1 MQFSADLTPQRRRQ
15 DLQFLQELK
24 IRGSRVDLVII
35 GGGITGAG
43 VALDAASRGLRVVLF
58 EGVDL
63 AFGTSRWSSK
73 LVHGG
78 LRYLANG
85 QVDVAWESAVERGR
99 LMRRIAPHLVQPMAQ
114 VLPIMRGDSARGA
127 AIMRAGLMAGD
138 LLRAFAGT
146 PGRLLPHSRR
156 LTAEQTMDW
165 VPALARRDLK
175 AGLLSWDGR
184 LEDDARLVVAV
195 ARTAASF
202 GARIITGAQV
212 TGATGTGVSVLI
224 DGSAIEVPTRS
235 VISAV
240 GVWAESFDPT
250 LSVTPSQ
257 GSHLLLAAERL
268 DHPRAALTVPVP
280 DMHGRYCFVLPRP
293 DNLLLA
299 GITDI
304 EVPGAIPSVPTPTPS
319 EEAWILQQVSR
330 VLARPVSEQDV
341 IGRFAGLRPLV
352 TVGDAHGPTSDI
364 SRRHLVR
371 RDDSGIVTIAGGKL
385 TTYRRMAQDAV
396 DAISDRK
403 CVTADLPLIGADG
416 DTAATLP
423 DWASRLVRRYGSE
436 ASRLVAMAQDDALL
450 REPVAPQV
458 PVLGVEIAFAIA
470 CEGARSFDDVVQRRT
485 RLSLVPAQLA
495 AAEPR
500 VREILARTVHQ

>member
-1 MQFSADLTPQRRRQ
+1 VQFSADLTPQRRQQ
-15 DLQFLQELK
+15 DLQFLKELQ
-24 IRGSRVDLVII
+24 IRGSRVDLVVI

-43 VALDAASRGLRVVLF
+43 VALDAASRGLQVVLF

-114 VLPIMRGDSARGA
+114 VLPIMRGDSARSA
-127 AIMRAGLMAGD
+127 AITRAGLMAGD

-156 LTAEQTMDW
+156 LNAEQTMGW
-165 VPALARRDLK
+165 VPALARRDLQ

-212 TGATGTGVSVLI
+212 TGATGTGVSVLV
-224 DGSAIEVPTRS
+224 DGSAIEVPARS

-240 GVWAESFDPT
+240 GVWAESFDAT

-257 GSHLLLAAERL
+257 GSHLLLSAERL

-304 EVPGAIPSVPTPTPS
+304 EVPGAIPAVPTPTPS

-330 VLARPVSEQDV
+330 VLARPVSAQDV

-352 TVGDAHGPTSDI
+352 TVEDTHGPTSDI

-396 DAISDRK
+396 DAISDRR
-403 CVTADLPLIGADG
+403 CVTADLPLIGAVG
-416 DTAATLP
+416 DPAATLP

-436 ASRLVAMAQDDALL
+436 AARLVAMAQDDALL

-470 CEGARSFDDVVQRRT
+470 YEGARSFDDAVQRRT
-485 RLSLVPAQLA
+485 RLSLVPTQLA

>member
-1 MQFSADLTPQRRRQ
+1 VQFSADLTPQRRQQ
-15 DLQFLQELK
+15 DLQFLKELQ
-24 IRGSRVDLVII
+24 IRGSRVDLVVI

-43 VALDAASRGLRVVLF
+43 VALDAASRGLQVVLF

-114 VLPIMRGDSARGA
+114 VLPIMRGDSARSA
-127 AIMRAGLMAGD
+127 AITRAGLMAGD

-156 LTAEQTMDW
+156 LNAEQTMGW
-165 VPALARRDLK
+165 VPALARRDLQ

-212 TGATGTGVSVLI
+212 TGATGTGVSVLV
-224 DGSAIEVPTRS
+224 DGSAIEVPARS

-240 GVWAESFDPT
+240 GVWAESFDAT

-257 GSHLLLAAERL
+257 GSHLLLSAERL

-304 EVPGAIPSVPTPTPS
+304 EVPGAIPAVPTPTPS

-330 VLARPVSEQDV
+330 VLARPVSAQDV

-352 TVGDAHGPTSDI
+352 TVEDTHGPTSDI

-396 DAISDRK
+396 DTISDRK
-403 CVTADLPLIGADG
+403 CVTADLPLIGAVG
-416 DTAATLP
+416 DPAATLP
-423 DWASRLVRRYGSE
+423 NWASRLVRRYGSE
-436 ASRLVAMAQDDALL
+436 AARLVAMAQDDALL

-470 CEGARSFDDVVQRRT
+470 YEGARSFDDAVQRRT
-485 RLSLVPAQLA
+485 RLSLVPTQLA